1 MLKKKK
7 YNIYYDKV
15 LEQYPNYYL
24 NTLEYNIVV
33 GYKEK
38 VKKILEYKVTVT
50 KIK

>member
-1 MLKKKK
+1 MLKKEEQH
-7 YNIYYDKV
+7 IYYDKV

-24 NTLEYNIVV
+24 NTLEYNLIV

-38 VKKILEYKVTVT
+38 VKKILENKVTVT

>member
-24 NTLEYNIVV
+24 NMLEFNIVV
-33 GYKEK
+33 GYK
-38 VKKILEYKVTVT
+38 
-50 KIK
+50 

>member
-15 LEQYPNYYL
+15 LEQYHNYYL
-24 NTLEYNIVV
+24 NMLEYNLVV
-33 GYKEK
+33 GYKSK
-38 VKKILEYKVTVT
+38 VKKILENEVTVT